1 MKLLCLVSILLASFN
16 IAISQETY
24 SGKVIDT
31 EGQAVAFA
39 HVFFNADQ
47 ARGAITNELGEFKI
61 NVTEYNKVDSLV
73 ISILGYETLFV
84 PYQDLIDKTQS
95 IVLSPSSIQLGEVI
109 ILSDTYLRYILK
121 EAIAA
126 IPQNYP
132 TEQHLTKA
140 YYQEYTI
147 SDSTYAEMIEADV
160 AVVSD
165 GYNKKEVKQ
174 KVYLNKLRRTEDNR
188 DLPDRLRTDRNMLL
202 CALDRN
208 TLFSRSFS
216 KFGSGLNKDKSLE
229 GFVRSVDF
237 AKFLKVHSQQIQDGD
252 TILTI
257 CISDPFLKV
266 SNDTESSIS
275 SFGLVSVNL
284 TNKAIIRVVYG
295 DQWSEEADFEE
306 VVYRKVNDL
315 YYPSYMRSVRDFEY
329 NKKTKKHYN
338 SQSFFFYELV
348 NGKDKIKKYDKGKK
362 MKVEKGL
369 RLIKKK
375 TDTDFWENYAFA
387 NSLSAAT
394 IIRSKFGLNR

>member
-147 SDSTYAEMIEADV
+147 SDTTYTEMIEADV
-160 AVVSD
+160 VLVSD
-165 GYNKKEVKQ
+165 GYDKKNVNQ

-188 DLPDRLRTDRNMLL
+188 DLPDRLRTDRNM
-202 CALDRN
+202 ALYALEKN
-208 TLFSRSFS
+208 TLYKRSFS
-216 KFGSGLNKDKSLE
+216 KYLGRNNKEGTLE
-229 GFVRSVDF
+229 GFENSINK
-237 AKFLKVHSQQIQDGD
+237 AKYLKVHSRQIQDGD

-257 CISDPFLKV
+257 SISDPYMTF
-266 SNDTESSIS
+266 SNDKLANALFS
-275 SFGLVSVNL
+275 LVSVNL
-284 TNKAIIRVVYG
+284 TSKAIIRVVHG
-295 DQWSEEADFEE
+295 DIWSDEADFEE
-306 VVYRKVNDL
+306 TV
-315 YYPSYMRSVRDFEY
+315 F
-329 NKKTKKHYN
+329 
-338 SQSFFFYELV
+338 
-348 NGKDKIKKYDKGKK
+348 
-362 MKVEKGL
+362 
-369 RLIKKK
+369 RL
-375 TDTDFWENYAFA
+375 
-387 NSLSAAT
+387 SL
-394 IIRSKFGLNR
+394 IHI